1 VPQPVPCSAG
11 QDGGVGERRLI
22 FGEAPEQYHRHR
34 PRYPREVVD
43 LIATLAG
50 AQGRILEVGA
60 GTGKL
65 TADLLARGLAVEA
78 LEPSGAMAAVLRT
91 TIGGSEGATVLEVGF
106 EDLPPGAGP
115 YDVVAA
121 AQSWHWL
128 REGERLDVAASAL
141 RSGGHLVL
149 AWNREE
155 HPGPVG
161 AAIVAAYERF
171 GPELAGI
178 DDRAWMQAIVEE
190 VGADARFT
198 DVERREVAWPL
209 SRSCDD
215 YLAVL
220 GTYSGH
226 RLLES
231 ASRDALYRA
240 IGDAIEANGGSIDLD
255 GRTVVVTARRS

>member
-1 VPQPVPCSAG
+1 M
-11 QDGGVGERRLI
+11 GERRLI
-22 FGEAPEQYHRHR
+22 FGEVPEQYHRHR
-34 PRYPREVVD
+34 PRYPREVID
-43 LIATLAG
+43 RIATLAG
-50 AQGRILEVGA
+50 EQGRILEVGA

-91 TIGGSEGATVLEVGF
+91 TIGASEGATVLEVGF

-121 AQSWHWL
+121 GQSWHWL
-128 REGERLDVAASAL
+128 REGERLDVASRAL
-141 RSGGHLVL
+141 RPGGHLVL

-161 AAIVAAYERF
+161 AAIVAAYESF
-171 GPELAGI
+171 APELPGV
-178 DDRAWMQAIVEE
+178 DDRAWMHAIVEE
-190 VGADARFT
+190 VGADARFA

-209 SRSCDD
+209 SRSVDD

-226 RLLES
+226 RLLEP

-240 IGDAIEANGGSIDLD
+240 IGHAIEANGGSIDLD